1 MWPYDKERTPFPFQP
16 KELGEEF
23 DKLEKQFQQSL
34 KKGEP
39 FSYGFSIISV
49 NGRPIRQEIFSN
61 PSKLSSNQP
70 QQPEAEREPLIDV
83 IQEADKTKVLI
94 ELPGVDK
101 KEIQISS
108 NDKTL
113 EVSVDSANRKFHKK
127 IELPHAVGNP
137 KAEYRNGVLEVSV
150 MKDNEEEARDI
161 KIE

>member
-1 MWPYDKERTPFPFQP
+1 MWPYDKERNPFPLKP
-16 KELGEEF
+16 KELGGEF
-23 DKLEKQFQQSL
+23 NKLEKQFQQSL
-34 KKGEP
+34 EKGEP

-61 PSKLSSNQP
+61 QSELSLNQP
-70 QQPEAEREPLIDV
+70 QRPEAEREPLIDV

-101 KEIQISS
+101 KEIQLTS

-113 EVSVDSANRKFHKK
+113 EVSVDSVNRKFHKK

-137 KAEYRNGVLEVSV
+137 KAEYRNGVLEVSLKRECSEKAENV
-150 MKDNEEEARDI
+150 
-161 KIE
+161 KID